1 MIPQPITKE
10 QVIKAIQAMPQT
22 EFTSVDE
29 VVEEILLLVKTNE
42 GLSAIAGGTT
52 TSADELNKK

>member
-1 MIPQPITKE
+1 MIPQPLTKE
-10 QVIKAIQAMPQT
+10 QVIKAIQAMPQN

-29 VVEEILLLVKTNE
+29 VIEEILLLVKTNE
-42 GLSAIAGGTT
+42 GLSAIAGGAT